1 MKKRILWISHLV
13 PYPPKGGVLMRSYYL
28 LRELAK
34 HYEVD
39 LFAINQQSLFRS
51 FYSAK
56 EQGLITVSDA
66 LGTFCS
72 SVEIV
77 DEPYASG
84 QRSRYLLALRS
95 LFSRWPY
102 SIGWLYS
109 TEIAN
114 RLDEKVQAGNYHAIH
129 YDTITLA
136 AYWRV
141 ENALPT
147 ILDHHNVE
155 SHMMLRRAKK
165 EGNIFRKIYY
175 YQEGW
180 RLQRYETKMLRHFQ
194 LHIACSADDKAR
206 LEEIDKSISVEVV
219 PNGVAV
225 PEHIPKRQVGSEPRV
240 LFIGGMTWY
249 PNLDAM
255 MYALKEIWPLVVHE
269 IPAARL
275 DVIGRS
281 PSSDLTRIA
290 AASHNVELHGFVD
303 DIRPFYE
310 KASVYLCP
318 IRDGGGTK
326 LKVLDALVHKVP
338 LVAHP
343 VACEGIE
350 LVNGMHAR
358 IADEAVGLARQVVDL
373 LRDPEAG
380 RPLAEAGYQLISDKY
395 DVAKIGDHF
404 AHQVDK
410 AIGAY

>member
-34 HYEVD
+34 HYDVD

-51 FYSAK
+51 FYPAK
-56 EQGLITVSDA
+56 EQGLITVADA
-66 LGTFCS
+66 LGSFCS

-84 QRSRYLLALRS
+84 RLARYRLALRS
-95 LFSRWPY
+95 LWSRWPY

-109 TEIAN
+109 PKIAA
-114 RLDEKVQAGNYHAIH
+114 RLSERVRGGNYDAIH
-129 YDTITLA
+129 YDTIALA
-136 AYWRV
+136 AYWRKDDG
-141 ENALPT
+141 LPAV
-147 ILDHHNVE
+147 LDHHNVE

-165 EGNIFRKIYY
+165 ERNLIKKIYY
-175 YQEGW
+175 YQEGY
-180 RLQRYETKMLRHFQ
+180 RLRRYEAEMLKHFQ
-194 LHIACSADDKAR
+194 LHITCSADDKAR
-206 LEEIDKSISVEVV
+206 LEEIDRSVKVEVV
-219 PNGVAV
+219 PNGVAL
-225 PEHIPKRQVGSEPRV
+225 PERLPNRNGSSEPSV

-249 PNLDAM
+249 PNFDAVV
-255 MYALKEIWPLVVHE
+255 YALKEIWPLVIRE
-269 IPAARL
+269 IPEARL
-275 DVIGRS
+275 DIIGRS
-281 PSSDLTRIA
+281 PSSDLTRLA
-290 AASHNVELHGFVD
+290 AAAHNVALHGFVD

-350 LVNGMHAR
+350 LVSDSHAL
-358 IADEAVGLARQVVDL
+358 ISDEAFGLAQHVIRL
-373 LRDPEAG
+373 LRNPDDG
-380 RPLAEAGYQLISDKY
+380 RPLAEAGYKLIEDKY
-395 DVAKIGDHF
+395 DVAKIGEHF
-404 AHQVDK
+404 AHHVDEV
-410 AIGAY
+410 IGAH